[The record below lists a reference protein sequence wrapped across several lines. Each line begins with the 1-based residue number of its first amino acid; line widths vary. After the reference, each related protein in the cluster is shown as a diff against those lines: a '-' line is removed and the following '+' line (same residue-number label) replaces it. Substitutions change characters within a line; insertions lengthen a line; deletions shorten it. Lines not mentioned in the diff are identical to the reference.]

1 MHALKYL
8 VGYPPHVLERVRVL
22 IEQGRLG
29 AMLDEKYGEG
39 HVVRSNGPKQ
49 KGVRGNFAGA
59 AYSSSLGSRPDVRSS
74 ACLRSDDTAIFPWRR
89 GV

>member
-8 VGYPPHVLERVRVL
+8 VGYPPHVLERVRAL

-39 HVVRSNGPKQ
+39 HVVRSNSQNKKVSGAISR
-49 KGVRGNFAGA
+49 VRPTRLAWDQG
-59 AYSSSLGSRPDVRSS
+59 L
-74 ACLRSDDTAIFPWRR
+74 T
-89 GV
+89 